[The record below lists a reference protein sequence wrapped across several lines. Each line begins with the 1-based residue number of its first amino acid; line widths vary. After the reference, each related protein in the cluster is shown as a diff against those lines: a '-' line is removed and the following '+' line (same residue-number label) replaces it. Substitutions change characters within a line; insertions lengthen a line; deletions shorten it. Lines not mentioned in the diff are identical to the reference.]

1 MGAAPRAA
9 SCLGCASPGI
19 FKALSYH
26 ELITGCVAAASSSIY
41 VISCFAAF
49 ALLLIYTRQLLT
61 PNNLGGCP
69 GLGGEGRDHSRSWGW
84 QPTGS
89 GAGEH
94 LPSPAAMLRQDLPP
108 LKGALLAFTR
118 QTQHQ
123 AGTTQGSG
131 TPNAP

>member
-9 SCLGCASPGI
+9 SCLGCASAGI

-41 VISCFAAF
+41 VISRFVAF
-49 ALLLIYTRQLLT
+49 ALPLIYTRQLLT
-61 PNNLGGCP
+61 PNNLGGRP
-69 GLGGEGRDHSRSWGW
+69 GLGEGREHSRSWGW

-89 GAGEH
+89 GAGEF
-94 LPSPAAMLRQDLPP
+94 LPSPAAMLWQDLPP

-118 QTQHQ
+118 QTQRQ

-131 TPNAP
+131 TPSAP

>member
-9 SCLGCASPGI
+9 SCLGCASARI
-19 FKALSYH
+19 FKAFSYH

-49 ALLLIYTRQLLT
+49 TLLLIYTRQLLT

-69 GLGGEGRDHSRSWGW
+69 GLGEGRDRSRSWGW
-84 QPTGS
+84 QPAGS
-89 GAGEH
+89 GAGEL
-94 LPSPAAMLRQDLPP
+94 LPSPAAMLWQDLPP

-118 QTQHQ
+118 QTQHRD
-123 AGTTQGSG
+123 GTTQGSG
-131 TPNAP
+131 TPSAP